1 MAKRGAGGTPRS
13 TARLAAV
20 QALYQME
27 ISGGDVELVITEF
40 AGHRLTKPST
50 VSIWSSPIARCS
62 PNSCAGG
69 AQSTR
74 SG

>member
-27 ISGGDVELVITEF
+27 IPAATSN
-40 AGHRLTKPST
+40 
-50 VSIWSSPIARCS
+50 W
-62 PNSCAGG
+62 
-69 AQSTR
+69 
-74 SG
+74 